1 MYGIWV
7 LLEFGQGFFLGLT
20 KLGGESLY
28 GKRRRGEGDLKMG
41 VDFSS
46 AFWVDAGKVEQK
58 KNAGDEIFMKY
69 QVFPPFSPGK
79 NGEIRLQLYRAKKAG
94 GFLPWI
100 KKLRRIK

>member
-46 AFWVDAGKVEQK
+46 AFWMDAGKVERR
-58 KNAGDEIFMKY
+58 NFMKY

-79 NGEIRLQLYRAKKAG
+79 NGERRLQLYRAKKRAV
-94 GFLPWI
+94 FVE
-100 KKLRRIK
+100 